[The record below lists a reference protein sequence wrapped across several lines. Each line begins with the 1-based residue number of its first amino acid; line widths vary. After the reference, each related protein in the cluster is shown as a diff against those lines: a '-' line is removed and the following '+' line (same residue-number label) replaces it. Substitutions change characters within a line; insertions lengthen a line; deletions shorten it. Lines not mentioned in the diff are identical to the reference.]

1 MTRQTSEPLEHLSIQ
16 PTGRRTQELS
26 RTYREDYRILL
37 DTPYQRG
44 SVWTEDQ
51 RISLIFSLMKGIFT
65 GTIIFNDRSNPDWVR
80 KYGHPHD
87 KDEHLLAVIDGR
99 QRLETIFAWYDGEL
113 AVPSTW
119 FPADEVETTVDT
131 DDGPYVTHLG
141 LTRVG
146 KARFNSNAMQ
156 AISEQQLPTLE
167 KEAEIFL
174 LVNGGGT
181 PQTDADMAKA
191 ARVAGK

>member
-1 MTRQTSEPLEHLSIQ
+1 
-16 PTGRRTQELS
+16 
-26 RTYREDYRILL
+26 
-37 DTPYQRG
+37 
-44 SVWTEDQ
+44 
-51 RISLIFSLMKGIFT
+51 
-65 GTIIFNDRSNPDWVR
+65 
-80 KYGHPHD
+80 
-87 KDEHLLAVIDGR
+87 
-99 QRLETIFAWYDGEL
+99 
-113 AVPSTW
+113 
-119 FPADEVETTVDT
+119 
-131 DDGPYVTHLG
+131 
-141 LTRVG
+141 VG